1 MVTRDAAGIGL
12 AGAGFAAELRLSAAS
27 TSLRSFYSL
36 PMHLRGRHYQTGQ
49 TVDVQIVGGVI
60 RSVSPSSGSSDLWLA
75 PGLFDSQVNGFG
87 GKDLN
92 AAETTPED
100 AVAVMRLLWEA
111 GVTRFCPTVTTH
123 SYERMSSSLAAIAR
137 AFRQDSALTHASA
150 TLHIEGPYISSED
163 GPRGAHPRAYARP
176 PDWDEFRRL
185 QDAAEGQI
193 GYVTLAPE
201 LPGAPEF
208 ISRAA
213 SEKIVVSLGHH
224 AGTTDQIRAAVDAG
238 ARHCTHLGNGA
249 HAQLPRHPNYIWDQL
264 AEDRL
269 SAGIIADGHHLPPAV
284 VKTFVRAKGL
294 DRTILVSD
302 AIAAAGL
309 PAGRYEGNKGQSW
322 EITETGRIQL
332 AGTPYLAGSGLRLH
346 QGVGNA
352 VRFAGITLAE
362 SVRLA
367 TENPAR
373 LFGLSDR
380 YGRLEPGLDA
390 DLLVFRWSEHTSE
403 ITVEQTI
410 AAGEVVYS
418 RAP

>member
-1 MVTRDAAGIGL
+1 MQ
-12 AGAGFAAELRLSAAS
+12 
-27 TSLRSFYSL
+27 
-36 PMHLRGRHYQTGQ
+36 LRGRHYQTGQ
-49 TVDVQIVGGVI
+49 IVDVQIEGGTI
-60 RSVSPSSGSSDLWLA
+60 RSVAPSTVDTDLWLA

-92 AAETTPED
+92 AADSTAED
-100 AVAVMRLLWEA
+100 TAAVMRLLWEA

-123 SYERMSSSLAAIAR
+123 SFERMANSLRAIVRACEQDRQVKHAA
-137 AFRQDSALTHASA
+137 T

-163 GPRGAHPRAYARP
+163 GPRGAHPREHARP
-176 PDWDEFRRL
+176 PEWDEFRRL

-193 GYVTLAPE
+193 GYITLAPE

-208 ISRAA
+208 IARLADQ
-213 SEKIVVSLGHH
+213 KVVALGHH
-224 AGTTDQIRAAVDAG
+224 AGSTDQIRAAVDAG

-249 HAQLPRHPNYIWDQL
+249 HAQLPRHPNYLWDQL

-284 VKTFVRAKGL
+284 VKTFVRTKGL
-294 DRTILVSD
+294 DRTLLVSD

-309 PAGRYEGNKGQSW
+309 PPGRYEGNKGQAL
-322 EITETGRIQL
+322 EITKTGRIQL
-332 AGTPYLAGSGLRLH
+332 ADTPFLAGSGLRLH

-373 LFGLSDR
+373 LFGLAER
-380 YGRLEPGLDA
+380 YGRLAPGFDA
-390 DLLVFRWSEHTSE
+390 DLLVFRWNEASSE

-410 AAGEVVYS
+410 ASGGVVY
-418 RAP
+418 RGAA